1 MTYPVAL
8 YLQDAHD
15 IRQGIELVR
24 YAESKGFDAVWQAD
38 SRLVRDAVVPMAAF
52 AATTDRI
59 KIGSGVIDCWTRNP
73 ARLASTFSTLDDLAP
88 GRMICGLGAWWDP
101 LAAKVGIDRSRPLKV
116 MREVVEAVRG
126 LLNNETVTMDGY
138 HVHLDGVELDYVYQ
152 ERRPKD
158 VPIYIGATGMQMME
172 LTGEIADGAVL
183 NYLVSPS
190 YNVGALEAL
199 ARGAAKAGRTL
210 DDIDRPQ
217 LIVCSVD
224 DDRQAALDGARL
236 LVTQYLGQQPHI
248 MKASGVPQSLLDK
261 VGEVLT
267 WPATH
272 EQVEAAS
279 KLVPDEIV
287 QMLTASGTPD
297 EARAKVQQYVDHGC
311 TCPILYPLGDV
322 HAMID
327 AFSGVAPA

>member
-1 MTYPVAL
+1 MDYPVAL

-24 YAESKGFDAVWQAD
+24 YAEASGFDAVWQAD

-52 AATTDRI
+52 AASTDRI
-59 KIGSGVIDCWTRNP
+59 NIGSGVIDIWTRNA

-88 GRMICGLGAWWDP
+88 GRVICGLGAWWDP
-101 LAAKVGIDRSRPLKV
+101 LASKVGIDRSRPLTV
-116 MREVVEAVRG
+116 MREVVEATRG
-126 LLNNETVTMDGY
+126 LLANETVSVDGY
-138 HVHLDGVELDYVYQ
+138 HVQLDGVELDYVYQ

-158 VPIYIGATGMQMME
+158 VPIYIGATGMQMMA

-199 ARGAAKAGRTL
+199 ARGAAKRGRTL

-217 LIVCSVD
+217 LVVCSVD

-248 MKASGVPQSLLDK
+248 MKASGVPQALLDEI
-261 VGEVLT
+261 GEVLT

-272 EQVEAAS
+272 DQVVAAS
-279 KLVPDEIV
+279 KLVPDDIV
-287 QMLTASGTPD
+287 QMITASGTPD
-297 EARAKVQQYVDHGC
+297 EVRAKVDEYVAAGC
-311 TCPILYPLGDV
+311 TCPILYPLGDDV
-322 HAMID
+322 HLMID
-327 AFSGVAPA
+327 TFKR

>member
-24 YAESKGFDAVWQAD
+24 YAEAKGFDAVWQAD

-52 AATTDRI
+52 AANTDRI
-59 KIGSGVIDCWTRNP
+59 KVGSGVIDIWTRNA

-101 LAAKVGIDRSRPLKV
+101 LAAKVGIDRARPLKV

-126 LLNNETVTMDGY
+126 LLGNETVSMDGY
-138 HVHLDGVELDYVYQ
+138 HVQLDGVELDYVYQ

-199 ARGAAKAGRTL
+199 ERGATKAGRSL

-224 DDRQAALDGARL
+224 DDRDAALDGARL

-248 MKASGVPQSLLDK
+248 MKASGVPQSLLDEI
-261 VGEVLT
+261 GEVLT

-272 EQVEAAS
+272 EQVVVAS
-279 KLVPDEIV
+279 KLVPDDIV
-287 QMLTASGTPD
+287 QMITASGTPD
-297 EARAKVQQYVDHGC
+297 EVRAKVDEYVASGC
-311 TCPILYPLGDV
+311 TCPILYPLADDV
-322 HAMID
+322 HLMID
-327 AFSGVAPA
+327 TFARS

>member
-1 MTYPVAL
+1 MSYPVAL

-24 YAESKGFDAVWQAD
+24 YAEAKGFDAVWQAD

-52 AATTDRI
+52 GATTDRI
-59 KIGSGVIDCWTRNP
+59 RIGSGVIDCWTRNP

-126 LLNNETVTMDGY
+126 LLNNETVTIDGY
-138 HVHLDGVELDYVYQ
+138 HVHLDGVELDYVHQ

-199 ARGAAKAGRTL
+199 ARGAAKVGRTV

-248 MKASGVPQSLLDK
+248 MKASGVPRELLDEIGK
-261 VGEVLT
+261 VLT

-272 EQVEAAS
+272 DEVVAAS

-287 QMLTASGTPD
+287 QMITASGTPD
-297 EARAKVQQYVDHGC
+297 EVRAKVDEYVASGC
-311 TCPILYPLGDV
+311 TCPILYPLADDV
-322 HAMID
+322 HLMID
-327 AFSGVAPA
+327 TFARA

>member
-24 YAESKGFDAVWQAD
+24 YAEAKGFDAVWQAD

-52 AATTDRI
+52 AASTDRI
-59 KIGSGVIDCWTRNP
+59 KIGSGVIDIWTRNA

-116 MREVVEAVRG
+116 MREVVDAVRG
-126 LLNNETVTMDGY
+126 LLNNETVTMDGF
-138 HVHLDGVELDYVYQ
+138 HVQLDGVELDYVYQ
-152 ERRPKD
+152 ERRPKA

-199 ARGAAKAGRTL
+199 GRGAAKAGRTL

-217 LIVCSVD
+217 LVVCSVD
-224 DDRQAALDGARL
+224 EDRDAALDGARL

-248 MKASGVPQSLLDK
+248 MKASGVPQTLLDEI
-261 VGEVLT
+261 GEVLT

-272 EQVEAAS
+272 DQVVAAS
-279 KLVPDEIV
+279 KLVPDDIV
-287 QMLTASGTPD
+287 QMITASGTPD
-297 EARAKVQQYVDHGC
+297 EVRAKVDEYVASGC
-311 TCPILYPLGDV
+311 TCPILYPLADDV
-322 HAMID
+322 RLMID
-327 AFSGVAPA
+327 TFARN